1 MLTPEHLVLAA
12 FAACL
17 VLSCLLPFLTGPV
30 RMKFRSWQAA
40 DPVYT
45 ADDDSRLPGRARFA
59 AEELRALGFE
69 NLGTWRH
76 DGAARATGWVILLQ
90 HPRTLD
96 VAQVMVVAA
105 GRRRVVSLLLMTRF
119 ADGAEAL
126 TFNSPVVV
134 GFPLPPGITAA
145 WLPEVRSA
153 AALYR
158 IHVQLRDALRGA
170 GGLGSRVV
178 PDPAGFLRN
187 RSARVLAAWV
197 EGGYYAVDEQRGIVR
212 PTWKGAVL
220 ITWRLLWPVKPMY
233 RAGRRRATRQLLE
246 HLGVALDP

>member
-12 FAACL
+12 LVVCL
-17 VLSCLLPFLTGPV
+17 VLSCLLPFLTAPV

-40 DPVYT
+40 DPTYT
-45 ADDDSRLPGRARFA
+45 DDDDSQLPSRARVA
-59 AEELRALGFE
+59 AKELEALGFE

-76 DGAARATGWVILLQ
+76 DGSARATGWVILMH

-96 VAQVMVVAA
+96 VAHVMVVAA
-105 GRRRVVSLLLMTRF
+105 GNRRTVSLMMLTQF
-119 ADGAEAL
+119 ADGTEAA

-134 GFPLPPGITAA
+134 GFPSPLGLTGA

-170 GGLGSRVV
+170 GGCGAWVG
-178 PDPAGFLRN
+178 PDPAEFLRN
-187 RSARVLAAWV
+187 RSARMLAAWV
-197 EGGYYAVDEQRGIVR
+197 EGGYYAVDEEQGRVR

-220 ITWRLLWPVKPMY
+220 ITWRLLWPVKPLY
-233 RAGRRRATRQLLE
+233 RAGRRRATRRLLE
-246 HLGVALDP
+246 RLGVCLDQ